1 MLRLLLRLTMPCVDS
16 VFRAKWLG
24 RPRRLTRRLR
34 HPKMQPTRWMRQ
46 RGRADKSATRL
57 HGRGRR
63 RNGER
68 ELERETEVSQERKR
82 KRKRARA
89 RERERAIEREVE
101 RLWRE
106 QCSAF
111 VISRACHH
119 AAAWKRRSQLLQSRP
134 VAMWFAWHAP
144 EPAAARDSFHETRK
158 RWSLMLRAHGPP
170 SPPPQIPLQLEVA
183 NRWWPATASSHLGQ
197 LVGLELL
204 NECPQSKTAP

>member
-89 RERERAIEREVE
+89 REREREIERERGREAVARTMF
-101 RLWRE
+101 RL
-106 QCSAF
+106 CD
-111 VISRACHH
+111 ISCLSPCGCLEAAQSVAAVAAGRNVVRMACARACCSTRLFSRDAKKMESH
-119 AAAWKRRSQLLQSRP
+119 AACSWASLPHRHKSRY
-134 VAMWFAWHAP
+134 
-144 EPAAARDSFHETRK
+144 S
-158 RWSLMLRAHGPP
+158 
-170 SPPPQIPLQLEVA
+170 
-183 NRWWPATASSHLGQ
+183 
-197 LVGLELL
+197 
-204 NECPQSKTAP
+204 